1 MKNHE
6 TKFSK
11 EEILRI
17 RGTFTAKYGIVPDD
31 SLTLLLCEIHE
42 IGVNFGKSGN
52 TYQINGFWAAF
63 ALGLGRFGMA
73 AIVFFGIILLFIY
86 RNYYGS
92 FERVEQYNYVNN
104 LLKKYPNLSDF
115 EDFIKDSKRVNNP
128 EGLPNGTYLTFKV
141 SGKIKDGFKSSTQG
155 IMNSDSTVYVPLY
168 FKLKSN

>member
-17 RGTFTAKYGIVPDD
+17 RGAYTAKYGIIPDD
-31 SLTLLLCEIHE
+31 SLTLLLCELHE

-73 AIVFFGIILLFIY
+73 AVVFFSLILLFIS

-92 FERVEQYNYVNN
+92 VERIEQYNLVNN
-104 LLKKYPNLSDF
+104 LLDKYPNITDF
-115 EDFIKDSKRVNNP
+115 EDFMKDSKRVNNP
-128 EGLPNGTYLTFKV
+128 QGLPNGTYLIFKV
-141 SGKIKDGFKSSTQG
+141 SSKIKESFKSSTQG
-155 IMNSDSTVYVPLY
+155 IIDSDSTVYVPLY